1 MNRIFGDAHSSPVRA
16 FKGSSRIKPSSDF
29 NTSLENS
36 YRRCSGTSSVDHP
49 NLLVVIDVHEYR
61 PCGIGATVGPFG
73 SLVGKILTGQY
84 VFP

>member
-36 YRRCSGTSSVDHP
+36 YRRCSGTSFVDNP

-73 SLVGKILTGQY
+73 SLVGKTLTEQ
-84 VFP
+84 